1 MTERLADIIHRIIAD
16 HGSAAVAVSG
26 GVDSMTLSSFSHRL
40 GVGNKVRMIHAV
52 SPAVPAAAT
61 ARVRA
66 LAKEE
71 NWRLDVIDAGEF
83 SDERY
88 RTNPVNRC
96 FYCKTNLYQSLA
108 AMTGGM
114 VLSGANMDDLG
125 DYRPG
130 LQAAA
135 NNGVRHPYVEAGLA
149 KADVRALAQQL
160 GLPALATLPASP
172 CLASR
177 VETGLRIMPSDMAL
191 IDSVETWLRREL
203 QPDTVRCRVRHG
215 GIVIELDPETLSGLP
230 SDRRTAV
237 LDALR
242 EQIDET
248 KGRMIQ
254 IAAYRRG
261 SAFVHANEAAG

>member
-135 NNGVRHPYVEAGLA
+135 NNGVRHPYV
-149 KADVRALAQQL
+149 
-160 GLPALATLPASP
+160 
-172 CLASR
+172 
-177 VETGLRIMPSDMAL
+177 
-191 IDSVETWLRREL
+191 
-203 QPDTVRCRVRHG
+203 
-215 GIVIELDPETLSGLP
+215 
-230 SDRRTAV
+230 
-237 LDALR
+237 
-242 EQIDET
+242 
-248 KGRMIQ
+248 
-254 IAAYRRG
+254 
-261 SAFVHANEAAG
+261 